1 MTGTEEKLVRSIGRW
16 TLAGLVLNG
25 IIGSGVY
32 GLPSVIGA
40 KLGDRA
46 WIAWVIAAVAVG
58 VVVACFAEVASRF
71 GKAGGQYLYARVAF
85 GPYLGMQMGWMT
97 YLVRLTSV
105 ATNVNLL
112 TIYLAEFVPAAGT
125 GFGPAVV
132 ASVFLASLAWLNVRG
147 LKQATGAAN
156 FLIVAKIVPLV
167 AFAVVGLAL
176 TLGRGPA
183 TVESVVAPLGLKTWV
198 EAVLLLFFAYGG
210 FESAMLP
217 LGEAKRP
224 ERDAPFAL
232 FVGLAGVAGIYL
244 SVQIVSTLALPDLAG
259 HQRPL
264 ADAARSLV
272 GPGGATFMTLGAVLS
287 LVGWGLGTMIL
298 TPRLT
303 YSMAEH
309 GDLPAAFGSVHPR
322 FRTPAFSIVACAFF
336 SLLLTLS
343 GSFLQNL
350 TIAAVSRLFT
360 YALVCL
366 SLPVLRARD
375 GKDPDLPA
383 ARFRLPFGT
392 GLAVLGVL
400 FSLTLATRMT
410 VREAVIL
417 AVVVAAG
424 TVAYFFRRKR

>member
-1 MTGTEEKLVRSIGRW
+1 MTGSEDKLVRSIGRW

-32 GLPSVIGA
+32 GLPSIIGG

-46 WIAWVIAAVAVG
+46 WIAWVIAAAAVG

-112 TIYLAEFVPAAGT
+112 TIYLAEFVPAAGK
-125 GFGPAVV
+125 GFGPALV
-132 ASVFLASLAWLNVRG
+132 ATVFLASLAWLNVRG

-167 AFAVVGLAL
+167 AFAVVGLGL
-176 TLGRGPA
+176 TMGGSTAASDPVGPIG
-183 TVESVVAPLGLKTWV
+183 VRTWV
-198 EAVLLLFFAYGG
+198 ESILLLFFAYGG

-232 FVGLAGVAGIYL
+232 FVGLAGVAAIYL
-244 SVQIVSTLALPDLAG
+244 SVQVVSTLALPDLPT

-272 GPGGATFMTLGAVLS
+272 GPAGATFMAVGAVLS

-309 GDLPAAFGSVHPR
+309 GDLPAVFGSVHPR
-322 FRTPAFSIVACAFF
+322 FRTPAFSIVACAVF
-336 SLLLTLS
+336 SLALTLS

-375 GKDPDLPA
+375 GTDPDLPP

-392 GLAVLGVL
+392 GFAVLGVL

-424 TVAYFFRRKR
+424 TVAYLVRRKR